1 MSNKPNLSFWQIWN
15 MSFGFLGIQ
24 YGFGL
29 QQANMSPIYR
39 YLGADE
45 ASIPGL
51 WLAGPLTGLLL
62 QPIIGA
68 LSDKSW
74 SPKWGRRKPYV
85 FIGAI
90 VGSIAMIL
98 MPNSTSVM
106 MAACLMWLLDAG
118 LNSSMEPFRAF
129 VGDMLNDKQRPTG
142 FSVQSFMVG
151 FGQTLAN
158 LMPFILPII
167 GFSMAA
173 AAECDAVSGSIP
185 DSVRYPFY
193 IGAAA
198 ILLTVFWT
206 MRTTQE
212 YPPENEDYKKEH
224 VFSETQLKN
233 INFWHLAMTVGT
245 GLFAALFAFRLG
257 YLGKVNEYISSMK
270 LAKWNETLASLKT
283 NFASVA
289 KFDSLN
295 EGFVKIGASHD
306 KLGELSTAMKCA
318 GADSTQ
324 FAELTKPFVAY
335 SKDISGFSPVGEQYS
350 SFMMHGLQNG
360 LIWGVAIA
368 LGLYLILKLS
378 VFKEI
383 LSSLSEMPTVMK
395 QLWWVKFFTWYGLPL
410 MWQYLSLA
418 VAKYAFN
425 APSPDANLAGFQEGS
440 KWGGLCFAMFSIT
453 CFIIS
458 IFMPRISEKIGSHR
472 TTHAAFL
479 SIGAIG
485 FFLTLLP
492 VDNMNYIGTLDFG
505 RWGQLVFTSGKLL
518 YLSAMALIGLA
529 WGSIMSMPYLM
540 LASSVK
546 GEKMG
551 VYMGIFNGFICVPQF
566 IGMLTVP
573 LFYKSILG
581 DDPRNALVLAGI
593 CLLLAAAS
601 CFLVT
606 ENKSGEAV
614 G

>member
-1 MSNKPNLSFWQIWN
+1 VEKKPNLSFSQIWN

-74 SPKWGRRKPYV
+74 SPTWGRRKPYV

-98 MPNSTSVM
+98 MPNSSSVL

-129 VGDMLNDKQRPTG
+129 VGDMLNEEQRPTG

-158 LMPFILPII
+158 LMAYILPLI
-167 GFSMAA
+167 GISMALSTEA
-173 AAECDAVSGSIP
+173 GALSNGIP
-185 DSVRYPFY
+185 NSVRYPFY

-198 ILLTVFWT
+198 ILATIFWT
-206 MRTTQE
+206 MYTTRE
-212 YPPENEDYKKEH
+212 YPPVSEDYKKPHIFTEQQ
-224 VFSETQLKN
+224 TKN
-233 INFWHLAMTVGT
+233 IQFWHLALAIGAALMGA
-245 GLFAALFAFRLG
+245 LFAARTGGAVAG
-257 YLGKVNEYISSMK
+257 
-270 LAKWNETLASLKT
+270 AKWA
-283 NFASVA
+283 A
-289 KFDSLN
+289 
-295 EGFVKIGASHD
+295 GIFVVLYGI
-306 KLGELSTAMKCA
+306 
-318 GADSTQ
+318 
-324 FAELTKPFVAY
+324 
-335 SKDISGFSPVGEQYS
+335 
-350 SFMMHGLQNG
+350 LQ
-360 LIWGVAIA
+360 
-368 LGLYLILKLS
+368 LS

-383 LSSLSEMPTVMK
+383 LASLSEMPKVMK

-425 APSPDANLAGFQEGS
+425 APSPEANKIGFEAGS
-440 KWGGLCFAMFSIT
+440 KWGGLCFAMFSIM
-453 CFIIS
+453 CFTIS
-458 IFMPRISEKIGSHR
+458 IFIPMIVKKMGSR
-472 TTHAAFL
+472 RSTHALFL
-479 SIGAIG
+479 TIGAIG
-485 FFLTLLP
+485 FFITMLSN
-492 VDNMNYIGTLDFG
+492 DKMIY
-505 RWGQLVFTSGKLL
+505 LVGMS
-518 YLSAMALIGLA
+518 LIGLA

-540 LASSVK
+540 LANSVS
-546 GEKMG
+546 GERMG

-573 LFYKSILG
+573 LFYKSLLG
-581 DDPRNALVLAGI
+581 DDPRNALILAGV
-593 CLLLAAAS
+593 CLLLAAGS
-601 CFLVT
+601 CFLVD
-606 ENKSGEAV
+606 EES
-614 G
+614 

>member
-1 MSNKPNLSFWQIWN
+1 MASQVLDGDMIPSVSNKPKLNFWQIWN

-51 WLAGPLTGLLL
+51 WLAGPLTGLFL

-74 SPKWGRRKPYV
+74 SPKWGRRKPYIFV
-85 FIGAI
+85 GAI

-98 MPNSTSVM
+98 MPNSNSVL

-129 VGDMLNDKQRPTG
+129 VGDMLNSEQRPTG

-158 LMPFILPII
+158 LMPYILPLVGI
-167 GFSMAA
+167 SLAMS
-173 AAECDAVSGSIP
+173 AESEALSHGIPNAVK
-185 DSVRYPFY
+185 YPFY
-193 IGAAA
+193 IGAAG

-206 MRTTQE
+206 MYTTNE
-212 YPPENEDYKKEH
+212 YPPENENYKKAH
-224 VFSETQLKN
+224 VFTEEQTKN
-233 INFWHLAMTVGT
+233 ISFWHLAMSIGGALMA
-245 GLFAALFAFRLG
+245 GLFAARTGGATAGLMWAGGVF
-257 YLGKVNEYISSMK
+257 V
-270 LAKWNETLASLKT
+270 
-283 NFASVA
+283 
-289 KFDSLN
+289 
-295 EGFVKIGASHD
+295 GFYAV
-306 KLGELSTAMKCA
+306 LML
-318 GADSTQ
+318 
-324 FAELTKPFVAY
+324 P
-335 SKDISGFSPVGEQYS
+335 
-350 SFMMHGLQNG
+350 
-360 LIWGVAIA
+360 
-368 LGLYLILKLS
+368 

-383 LSSLSEMPTVMK
+383 LASLSEMPKVMR

-410 MWQYLSLA
+410 MWQYLSLS
-418 VAKYAFN
+418 VSKYAFN
-425 APSPDANLAGFQEGS
+425 APSPEANLQGFQDGS

-458 IFMPRISEKIGSHR
+458 IFMPRISKAIGSR
-472 TTHAAFL
+472 RATHAIFL
-479 SIGAIG
+479 SIGALG
-485 FFLTLLP
+485 FFATLLSN
-492 VDNMNYIGTLDFG
+492 DKMIYLIG
-505 RWGQLVFTSGKLL
+505 
-518 YLSAMALIGLA
+518 MALIGLA

-540 LASSVK
+540 LANAVK
-546 GEKMG
+546 GDKMG

-581 DDPRNALVLAGI
+581 DDPRNALILAGV
-593 CLLLAAAS
+593 CLLLAAGS
-601 CFLVT
+601 CFLVDDD
-606 ENKSGEAV
+606 NG
-614 G
+614 

>member
-1 MSNKPNLSFWQIWN
+1 VKNKPNLSFWQIWN

-39 YLGADE
+39 SLGADE

-62 QPIIGA
+62 QPIIGS

-98 MPNSTSVM
+98 MPNSTSVF

-158 LMPFILPII
+158 VMPTVLSFIFPLLGIA
-167 GFSMAA
+167 MVAA
-173 AAECDAVSGSIP
+173 GEVNTNGIP
-185 DSVRYPFY
+185 DSTRYPFY
-193 IGAAA
+193 IGAGA

-206 MRTTQE
+206 MYTTKE
-212 YPPENEDYKKEH
+212 YPPENDDYKKPLIFTDE
-224 VFSETQLKN
+224 QRKN
-233 INFWHLAMTVGT
+233 IGFWHLAITAGAAIMG
-245 GLFAALFAFRLG
+245 ALFASRTG
-257 YLGKVNEYISSMK
+257 GTM
-270 LAKWNETLASLKT
+270 
-283 NFASVA
+283 
-289 KFDSLN
+289 
-295 EGFVKIGASHD
+295 GA
-306 KLGELSTAMKCA
+306 
-318 GADSTQ
+318 
-324 FAELTKPFVAY
+324 
-335 SKDISGFSPVGEQYS
+335 
-350 SFMMHGLQNG
+350 
-360 LIWGVAIA
+360 LIWGGGIFV
-368 LGLYLILKLS
+368 GLYIILMLP

-383 LSSLSEMPTVMK
+383 LASLSEMPTVMK

-418 VAKYAFN
+418 AAKYAFN
-425 APSPDANLAGFQEGS
+425 APSPEVNQIGFEEGT

-453 CFIIS
+453 CAVIS
-458 IFMPRISEKIGSHR
+458 IFMPRIVKMVGSSR
-472 TTHAAFL
+472 MTHAIFL
-479 SIGAIG
+479 TIAALG
-485 FFLTLLP
+485 FFSTLISN
-492 VDNMNYIGTLDFG
+492 DKYIYLFG
-505 RWGQLVFTSGKLL
+505 
-518 YLSAMALIGLA
+518 MALIGLG

-540 LASSVK
+540 LAGAVK

-573 LFYKSILG
+573 LYYKTLLG
-581 DDPRNALVLAGI
+581 DDPRNALILAGVFM
-593 CLLLAAAS
+593 LLAAGS
-601 CFLVT
+601 CFLVS
-606 ENKSGEAV
+606 EQKAE
-614 G
+614 

>member
-1 MSNKPNLSFWQIWN
+1 MAAQGFSGDTTPSVMDKPKLSFWQIWN

-74 SPKWGRRKPYV
+74 SPRWGRRKPYI

-98 MPNSTSVM
+98 MPNSSSVL
-106 MAACLMWLLDAG
+106 MAASLMWLLDAG

-129 VGDMLNDKQRPTG
+129 VGDMLNNEQRPTG

-158 LMPFILPII
+158 LMAYILPLVGIT
-167 GFSMAA
+167 MAITA
-173 AAECDAVSGSIP
+173 DQETLSNGIP
-185 DSVRYPFY
+185 NAVRYPFY
-193 IGAAA
+193 IGAAG

-206 MRTTQE
+206 MYTTRE
-212 YPPENEDYKKEH
+212 YPPVDESYKVPTIFTGEQK
-224 VFSETQLKN
+224 KN
-233 INFWHLAMTVGT
+233 ISFWHLAMTA
-245 GLFAALFAFRLG
+245 FAAIMGGFFAARTGGAMSGLMWAG
-257 YLGKVNEYISSMK
+257 GI
-270 LAKWNETLASLKT
+270 
-283 NFASVA
+283 
-289 KFDSLN
+289 
-295 EGFVKIGASHD
+295 FV
-306 KLGELSTAMKCA
+306 
-318 GADSTQ
+318 
-324 FAELTKPFVAY
+324 
-335 SKDISGFSPVGEQYS
+335 
-350 SFMMHGLQNG
+350 
-360 LIWGVAIA
+360 
-368 LGLYLILKLS
+368 GLYGVLLLP

-383 LSSLSEMPTVMK
+383 LASLSEMPKVMK

-418 VAKYAFN
+418 VAKYAFD
-425 APSPDANLAGFQEGS
+425 ATSPEANRIGFEEGS

-453 CFIIS
+453 CFVIS
-458 IFMPRISEKIGSHR
+458 IFIPSIVKMIGSR
-472 TTHAAFL
+472 RKTHAIFL
-479 SIGAIG
+479 CIGALG
-485 FFLTLLP
+485 FFSTLLSN
-492 VDNMNYIGTLDFG
+492 DKMIY
-505 RWGQLVFTSGKLL
+505 LVG
-518 YLSAMALIGLA
+518 MGLIGLA

-540 LASSVK
+540 LANSVK

-573 LFYKSILG
+573 LFYKTLLG
-581 DDPRNALVLAGI
+581 DDPRNALILAGV
-593 CLLLAAAS
+593 CMLLAALA
-601 CFLVT
+601 CFNVD
-606 ENKSGEAV
+606 EDS
-614 G
+614 

>member
-1 MSNKPNLSFWQIWN
+1 METKPKLSFWQIWN

-39 YLGADE
+39 YLGAEE

-68 LSDKSW
+68 MSDKSW

-98 MPNSTSVM
+98 MPNSNSVL

-129 VGDMLNDKQRPTG
+129 VGDMLNSEQRATG

-151 FGQTLAN
+151 FGQTMAN
-158 LMPFILPII
+158 LMPYILPMI
-167 GFSMAA
+167 GISMAA
-173 AAECDAVSGSIP
+173 ADACGIANNGIP
-185 DSVRYPFY
+185 NSVRYPFY

-198 ILLTVFWT
+198 ILATIFWT
-206 MRTTQE
+206 MYTTKE
-212 YPPENEDYKKEH
+212 YPPQNEDYKKAH
-224 VFSETQLKN
+224 VFNEMQEKN
-233 INFWHLAMTVGT
+233 IRFWHLALTIGT
-245 GLFAALFAFRLG
+245 GLFASLFAVRLG
-257 YLGKVNEYISSMK
+257 YLGKINEHTNSLK
-270 LAKWNETLASLKT
+270 QTKWNSIFESLKST
-283 NFASVA
+283 GADANQLT
-289 KFDSLN
+289 KLN
-295 EGFVKIGASHD
+295 ESFTSMGVSHERLKD
-306 KLGELSTAMKCA
+306 VSDAMKCA
-318 GADSTQ
+318 GTDLSKWN
-324 FAELTKPFVAY
+324 ELTTPFVTY
-335 SKDISGFSPVGEQYS
+335 CKDAANFAVTEAQDSA
-350 SFMMHGLQNG
+350 FMMHGIQNG
-360 LIWGVAIA
+360 LIWGLAI
-368 LGLYLILKLS
+368 LGGMFLVLKMG

-383 LSSLSEMPTVMK
+383 LSSLSEMPKVMR

-425 APSPDANLAGFQEGS
+425 AASPDANKLGFEEGT

-453 CFIIS
+453 CAIIS
-458 IFMPRISEKIGSHR
+458 ILMPRIVRAIGSSR
-472 TTHAAFL
+472 ATHAVFL
-479 SIGAIG
+479 CIGALG
-485 FFLTLLP
+485 FFSTLLSN
-492 VDNMNYIGTLDFG
+492 DKYI
-505 RWGQLVFTSGKLL
+505 
-518 YLSAMALIGLA
+518 YLAGMGLIGLA

-540 LASSVK
+540 LANAVK
-546 GEKMG
+546 GDKMG

-573 LFYKSILG
+573 LFYKTLLG
-581 DDPRNALVLAGI
+581 DDPRNALILAGV
-593 CLLLAAAS
+593 CLLCAAGS
-601 CFLVT
+601 CFLVS
-606 ENKSGEAV
+606 ENQEEQTT
-614 G
+614 

>member
-1 MSNKPNLSFWQIWN
+1 MKEKPKLSFGQIWN

-74 SPKWGRRKPYV
+74 SPKWGRRKPYI

-90 VGSIAMIL
+90 VGSFAMIM
-98 MPNSTSVM
+98 MPNSKSVL
-106 MAACLMWLLDAG
+106 MAASLMWLLDAG

-129 VGDMLNDKQRPTG
+129 VGDMLNKEQRPIG

-158 LMPFILPII
+158 LMAYILPLI
-167 GFSMAA
+167 GITMAMSA
-173 AAECDAVSGSIP
+173 DAETLAHGIP
-185 DSVRYPFY
+185 NSVRYPFY
-193 IGAAA
+193 IGAGA
-198 ILLTVFWT
+198 ILMTVFWT
-206 MRTTQE
+206 MYTTRE
-212 YPPENEDYKKEH
+212 YPPENEDYKKPHDFTEL
-224 VFSETQLKN
+224 QLKN
-233 INFWHLAMTVGT
+233 ISFWHLAITTGAALMG
-245 GLFAALFAFRLG
+245 GLFASRTGGAMTGLLWAGGIFVVLFG
-257 YLGKVNEYISSMK
+257 
-270 LAKWNETLASLKT
+270 
-283 NFASVA
+283 
-289 KFDSLN
+289 
-295 EGFVKIGASHD
+295 
-306 KLGELSTAMKCA
+306 
-318 GADSTQ
+318 
-324 FAELTKPFVAY
+324 
-335 SKDISGFSPVGEQYS
+335 
-350 SFMMHGLQNG
+350 
-360 LIWGVAIA
+360 
-368 LGLYLILKLS
+368 ILRLS

-383 LSSLSEMPTVMK
+383 LASLSEMPTVMR

-410 MWQYLSLA
+410 MWQYLSLS

-425 APSPDANLAGFQEGS
+425 APSPEANKAGFEAGS
-440 KWGGLCFAMFSIT
+440 AWGGLCFAAFSIT

-458 IFMPRISEKIGSHR
+458 IFMPKISKAIGSR
-472 TTHAAFL
+472 RATHAVFL
-479 SIGAIG
+479 CIGALG
-485 FFLTLLP
+485 FFSTLLSN
-492 VDNMNYIGTLDFG
+492 DKMIY
-505 RWGQLVFTSGKLL
+505 LVGMS
-518 YLSAMALIGLA
+518 LIGLA

-540 LASSVK
+540 LANAVAP
-546 GEKMG
+546 ERMG

-593 CLLLAAAS
+593 CMVCAAAS
-601 CFLVT
+601 CFLVS
-606 ENKSGEAV
+606 ESKEYEA
-614 G
+614 

>member
-1 MSNKPNLSFWQIWN
+1 MMQIIVFIIHHSSLFIVYLQPIAFLRMEKKPNLNFSQIWN

-98 MPNSTSVM
+98 MPNSSSVL

-129 VGDMLNDKQRPTG
+129 VGDMLNEEQRPTG

-158 LMPFILPII
+158 LMAYILPLI
-167 GFSMAA
+167 GISMALSTEA
-173 AAECDAVSGSIP
+173 GVLSNGIP
-185 DSVRYPFY
+185 NSVRYPFY
-193 IGAAA
+193 IGAVA
-198 ILLTVFWT
+198 ILLTIFWT
-206 MRTTQE
+206 MYTTRE
-212 YPPENEDYKKEH
+212 YPPVNDDYKKPHTFTEQQ
-224 VFSETQLKN
+224 TKN
-233 INFWHLAMTVGT
+233 IQFWHLALTIGAALMGA
-245 GLFAALFAFRLG
+245 LFAARTGGAVAG
-257 YLGKVNEYISSMK
+257 
-270 LAKWNETLASLKT
+270 AKWA
-283 NFASVA
+283 V
-289 KFDSLN
+289 
-295 EGFVKIGASHD
+295 GIFVVLYGI
-306 KLGELSTAMKCA
+306 
-318 GADSTQ
+318 
-324 FAELTKPFVAY
+324 
-335 SKDISGFSPVGEQYS
+335 
-350 SFMMHGLQNG
+350 LQ
-360 LIWGVAIA
+360 
-368 LGLYLILKLS
+368 LS

-383 LSSLSEMPTVMK
+383 LASLSEMPKVMK

-425 APSPDANLAGFQEGS
+425 APSPEANKIGFEAGS
-440 KWGGLCFAMFSIT
+440 KWGGLCFAMFSIM
-453 CFIIS
+453 CFTIS
-458 IFMPRISEKIGSHR
+458 IFIPMIVKKMGSR
-472 TTHAAFL
+472 RSTHALFL
-479 SIGAIG
+479 TIGAIG
-485 FFLTLLP
+485 FFITMLSN
-492 VDNMNYIGTLDFG
+492 DKMIY
-505 RWGQLVFTSGKLL
+505 LVGMS
-518 YLSAMALIGLA
+518 LIGLA

-540 LASSVK
+540 LANSVS
-546 GEKMG
+546 GERMG

-573 LFYKSILG
+573 LFYKSLLG
-581 DDPRNALVLAGI
+581 DDPRNALVLAGV
-593 CLLLAAAS
+593 CLLLAAGA
-601 CFLVT
+601 CFLVD
-606 ENKSGEAV
+606 EES
-614 G
+614 